1 VAEESTADSH
11 KSTGFRG
18 SSDDTRSARL
28 ARCGKGA
35 RVSAGLRSCFTRR
48 VSQGAERSRDQDQA
62 ADHLAGTDARG
73 DRSTPQR
80 LVAQAGRPA
89 DAAGRLPGADGRASE
104 RAGTG
109 DPARRVRRARGGD
122 GEHRDRQDHW
132 PGRPPRDL
140 RRSGLVGR
148 RQAALCRRRL
158 RRPHLSLR
166 PRRGSALEQD
176 DVPSPRSREKP
187 QGSRRT
193 GPVGRW
199 QDPVGRQRLRPL
211 AWPARHDRGHD
222 PRPDPAGGRFLPVR
236 TGLGRVSQTF
246 VRQPLEPRVCCGD
259 RHRDAQGCRLAADS
273 GASQRTASCPRR

>member
-1 VAEESTADSH
+1 MAEESTADSH

-48 VSQGAERSRDQDQA
+48 VSQGAGRSRDQDQA
-62 ADHLAGTDARG
+62 ADHLARTDARG
-73 DRSTPQR
+73 DRSSPQR

-158 RRPHLSLR
+158 RRSHLSLR
-166 PRRGSALEQD
+166 PRRGPALEQD

-211 AWPARHDRGHD
+211 AWPGSTRPRARS
-222 PRPDPAGGRFLPVR
+222 A
-236 TGLGRVSQTF
+236 T
-246 VRQPLEPRVCCGD
+246 
-259 RHRDAQGCRLAADS
+259 
-273 GASQRTASCPRR
+273 

>member
-1 VAEESTADSH
+1 MAEESTADSH
-11 KSTGFRG
+11 KSAGFRG

-48 VSQGAERSRDQDQA
+48 VSQGSRRSRDQDQA

-73 DRSTPQR
+73 DRSSPQR

-132 PGRPPRDL
+132 PGRPPRNL

-158 RRPHLSLR
+158 RRSHLSLR

-176 DVPSPRSREKP
+176 DVASPRSREEASRFP
-187 QGSRRT
+187 ADWPCRPMARPCGSPT
-193 GPVGRW
+193 STAT
-199 QDPVGRQRLRPL
+199 RLPGSTRPR
-211 AWPARHDRGHD
+211 ARS
-222 PRPDPAGGRFLPVR
+222 A
-236 TGLGRVSQTF
+236 T
-246 VRQPLEPRVCCGD
+246 
-259 RHRDAQGCRLAADS
+259 
-273 GASQRTASCPRR
+273 